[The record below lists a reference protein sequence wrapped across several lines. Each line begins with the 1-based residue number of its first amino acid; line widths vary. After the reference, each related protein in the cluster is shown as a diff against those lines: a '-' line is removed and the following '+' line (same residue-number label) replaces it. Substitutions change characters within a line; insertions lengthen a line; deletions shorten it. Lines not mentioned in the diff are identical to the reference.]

1 LVGNINLKIF
11 KQKAMNKTVLI
22 TIAIIVGLL
31 ALWLIVLLVYPTKEE
46 GTQEPV
52 NVPTNEEQVLQ
63 PSGGVS
69 QSVVATVEIVSD
81 VSQVNASAVNAQV
94 TIQ

>member
-1 LVGNINLKIF
+1 
-11 KQKAMNKTVLI
+11 MNKTVLI